1 MLQLGDLSVTPASQ
15 DGGLEDLLVTPA
27 SHEGDLFVTPA
38 GQDGGLEDLLV
49 TPASHDGGHDV
60 TLIQIH
66 GVQNPVEDAE
76 LTKQSIPANTP
87 KFVPSIT
94 TALYIYEAPLLTTAC
109 P

>member
-1 MLQLGDLSVTPASQ
+1 MTPANHEGDIVVTPASQ
-15 DGGLEDLLVTPA
+15 D
-27 SHEGDLFVTPA
+27 S
-38 GQDGGLEDLLV
+38 GLEDLLV

-60 TLIQIH
+60 TLLQIH

-87 KFVPSIT
+87 KFAPSIT
-94 TALYIYEAPLLTTAC
+94 TVLYIYEVPFLTTAS